1 VRSAADCCWF
11 WLLFGYSR
19 FVLGE
24 MMIKRF
30 TTLLVVAGLLA
41 GCSFNVK
48 LPPLTTPSS
57 TDLIDASLI
66 EIAVTQSNQAANTSD
81 EIESLVYPTFSFA
94 AGDKDAGD
102 KIVSNLN
109 NAIKAQVGNFRIAA
123 AQAFD
128 ENSSEQLS
136 SLEISVRKIWQDA
149 DFVLVDTYSCEHLA
163 GAAHGLCVPLTR
175 AFSATDGAAFTFDE
189 LLQPG
194 KQDAFYDFVV
204 ANLFEQVA
212 PDLLFSESEVRETIG
227 EESFEGWWPYGS
239 SMSFE
244 FSPYEVAPYSSGAIT
259 IDLMMD
265 EIAEFF
271 NPNSELAE
279 LLVST
284 QN

>member
-1 VRSAADCCWF
+1 MF
-11 WLLFGYSR
+11 
-19 FVLGE
+19 
-24 MMIKRF
+24 KKF

-41 GCSFNVK
+41 GCSFDVK
-48 LPPLTTPSS
+48 LPPLTTPTS

-66 EIAVTQSNQAANTSD
+66 EIAVTQTNQAANTSD
-81 EIESLVYPTFSFA
+81 AIELLVYPKFA
-94 AGDKDAGD
+94 LTGGDQNVGD
-102 KIVSNLN
+102 RIVSNLN

-123 AQAFD
+123 AQAFND
-128 ENSSEQLS
+128 SSDQQS
-136 SLEISVRKIWQDA
+136 SLDISIRNIRQDA

-175 AFSATDGAAFTFDE
+175 AFSVVDGDAFTFED

-194 KQDAFYDFVV
+194 LQDAFYDVVV

-212 PDLLFSESEVRETIG
+212 PELLFSEGEVRETIG
-227 EESFEGWWPYGS
+227 EGSFEGWWPNGA

-244 FSPYEVAPYSSGAIT
+244 FAPYEVAPYASGAIT

-265 EIAEFF
+265 ELAEFF

-279 LLVST
+279 LLISN

>member
-1 VRSAADCCWF
+1 MF
-11 WLLFGYSR
+11 
-19 FVLGE
+19 
-24 MMIKRF
+24 KRF
-30 TTLLVVAGLLA
+30 TTLLVIAGLLA

-57 TDLIDASLI
+57 TDIVDASLI

-81 EIESLVYPTFSFA
+81 EIELLVYPTFAFA

-123 AQAFD
+123 TQAFD
-128 ENSSEQLS
+128 ENSSEQMS
-136 SLEISVRKIWQDA
+136 SLQISVRKIRQDA
-149 DFVLVDTYSCEHLA
+149 NFVFVDTYSCEHFA

-175 AFSATDGAAFTFDE
+175 AFSAIDGAAFTFAE

-194 KQDAFYDFVV
+194 KQDIFYDFVV
-204 ANLFEQVA
+204 ASLFDQVA
-212 PDLLFSESEVRETIG
+212 PELLFSESEVRETIG
-227 EESFEGWWPYGS
+227 EESFEGWWTYGS
-239 SMSFE
+239 IITFE

-259 IDLMMD
+259 IDLATD
-265 EIAEFF
+265 DIEEFF
-271 NPNSELAE
+271 NPNSELAG
-279 LLVST
+279 LLVSN